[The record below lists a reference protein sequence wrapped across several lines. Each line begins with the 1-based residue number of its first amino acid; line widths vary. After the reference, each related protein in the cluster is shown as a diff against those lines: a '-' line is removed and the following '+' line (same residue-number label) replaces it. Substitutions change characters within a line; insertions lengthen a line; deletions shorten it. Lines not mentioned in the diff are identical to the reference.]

1 MANRKRS
8 FDEVREIVEA
18 CHCSLLEREFIIRFE
33 KHPDSEERWFLQV
46 GMERECAYT
55 GDRGV
60 GFGGKLEVSPWSTR
74 DEIVKKILGACLA
87 YAEHE
92 VREGFFWDGNRIF
105 NPHVTVE
112 ALARIC
118 GETISRNEEVI

>member
-1 MANRKRS
+1 MPNRKRS
-8 FDEVREIVEA
+8 FEEVRAIVES
-18 CHCSLLEREFIIRFE
+18 CRCSLLERDFHIRFE
-33 KHPDSEERWFLQV
+33 RHPDTDRWFLQV
-46 GMERECAYT
+46 GMERQCAYT
-55 GDRGV
+55 GERGA

-92 VREGFFWDGNRIF
+92 VREGFFWKDHRLF

-112 ALARIC
+112 ALARVC
-118 GETISRNEEVI
+118 GETLSRDEEVV